1 MINDFPSNN
10 VNQSTMTLDQINEF
24 KQKCQDS
31 MALVELLKIKARP
44 NTLMGLERDQKLA
57 CMGFTQEQIE
67 EMTGFKSGEYQF
79 CAGEQSSEE
88 VRLRF
93 YGKEILDKLNAL
105 EKQSELEWEAECDR
119 NLNYGMA
126 HGFVEEICIDAKL

>member
-1 MINDFPSNN
+1 MNN
-10 VNQSTMTLDQINEF
+10 LNQSEKMTLDQINEF

-31 MALVELLKIKARP
+31 MALVELLKNKLP
-44 NTLMGLERDQKLA
+44 LNTLLGLERDQKLA

-67 EMTGFKSGEYQF
+67 EMTGFKSGEYRF
-79 CAGEQSSEE
+79 CDGGQSSEE

-105 EKQSELEWEAECDR
+105 EKQSELECEAQYER
-119 NLNYGMA
+119 HLNYGMA
-126 HGFVEEICIDAKL
+126 QGFVEEICIDSKL

>member
-1 MINDFPSNN
+1 MNN
-10 VNQSTMTLDQINEF
+10 LNQSEKMTLDQINEF

-31 MALVELLKIKARP
+31 MALVELLKNKLPP
-44 NTLMGLERDQKLA
+44 NTLLGLERDQKLA

-79 CAGEQSSEE
+79 CDGEQSSEE